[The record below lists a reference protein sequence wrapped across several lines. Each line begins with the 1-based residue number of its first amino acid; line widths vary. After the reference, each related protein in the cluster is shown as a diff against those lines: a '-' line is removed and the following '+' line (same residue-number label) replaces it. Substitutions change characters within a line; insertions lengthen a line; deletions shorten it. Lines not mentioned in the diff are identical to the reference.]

1 MNDAAVRDIEISL
14 FLDAMLARHGYD
26 FHHYAK
32 ASLKR
37 RIVGLA
43 QAEGC
48 QAIAE
53 LIPRLLREDGFLP
66 RALARLSVPVTEMF
80 RDPLVFLTLRREV
93 LPLLESYPR
102 IAIWQAGCA
111 SGEECASLAIL
122 LKEAGLLQKVQI
134 YATDI
139 NDSALAAAEEGVYP
153 ARAVAEAEGNYR
165 KAGGIASLA
174 DYFHTAYGFS
184 KLADDIR
191 GRIVFAHHNLVADGV
206 FCEVHMV
213 LCRNVLIYFDRNL
226 QGRVASLFH
235 DSLARGGFLCLGNRE
250 SLQFTSVADRFKIV
264 DGECRIFKKVGTV
277 S

>member
-1 MNDAAVRDIEISL
+1 MNEATLRDIEIGL
-14 FLDAMLARHGYD
+14 LLDAMLARHGYD

-48 QAIAE
+48 QTIGE
-53 LIPRLLREDGFLP
+53 LIPRLLREEGFLP
-66 RALARLSVPVTEMF
+66 RALSRLSVPVTEMF
-80 RDPLVFLTLRREV
+80 RDPPVFLALRREV
-93 LPLLESYPR
+93 LPLLDSYAR

-111 SGEECASLAIL
+111 TGEECASLAIL
-122 LKEAGLLQKVQI
+122 LKEAGMLQKVQI

-139 NDSALAAAEEGVYP
+139 NDSALAIAEEGVYP
-153 ARAVAEAEGNYR
+153 ARAVAEAEANYR
-165 KAGGIASLA
+165 KAGGTATLA

-184 KLADDIR
+184 KISEEIR
-191 GRIVFAHHNLVADGV
+191 SRIVFAHHNLVADGV

-213 LCRNVLIYFDRNL
+213 LCRNVLIYFDRSL
-226 QGRVASLFH
+226 QNRVASLFH

-250 SLQFTSVADRFKIV
+250 TLQFTSVAERFRAI
-264 DGECRIFKKVGTV
+264 DGECRIFKNAGTAP
-277 S
+277 